1 MQPCVCWERF
11 PAWGAL
17 GVLPPLRGLPLA
29 ASEDKDGRE
38 GRGSGPGDAQER
50 SARRAWLMGVYMRV
64 YHPDSAVPSLIG

>member
-1 MQPCVCWERF
+1 MQPCVCCERF

-17 GVLPPLRGLPLA
+17 GVLPLA

-50 SARRAWLMGVYMRV
+50 SARRAWSMGVYERV
-64 YHPDSAVPSLIG
+64 YHPDSAAPSLIG